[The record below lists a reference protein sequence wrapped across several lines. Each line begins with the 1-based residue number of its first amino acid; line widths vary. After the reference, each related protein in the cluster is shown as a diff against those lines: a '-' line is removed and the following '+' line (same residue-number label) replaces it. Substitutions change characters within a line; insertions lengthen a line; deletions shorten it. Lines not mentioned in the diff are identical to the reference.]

1 MNSNYVAT
9 LTSSSFLL
17 VCTIVFEWYEFPRS
31 SSFAAMKS
39 SIGPNFPTMVAKFNG
54 QIPQTLKPKFDVLF
68 FQTLLQNFVYS
79 FYQGDFVWFQKVM
92 FFHGNI
98 SFLY

>member
-1 MNSNYVAT
+1 
-9 LTSSSFLL
+9 
-17 VCTIVFEWYEFPRS
+17 
-31 SSFAAMKS
+31 
-39 SIGPNFPTMVAKFNG
+39 MVAKFNG